1 MDALLAGYGSDSD
14 SGDSSSSAVKGDK
27 ATVPQSLSSLL
38 GAGVDSCSSSSDD
51 EQKKIKPACRRNSCK
66 KDGDNN
72 DDDDDDDT
80 KFLTRKKKKQR
91 SSIYDDSND
100 EINSTKKKTNTFLTT
115 NCLPLP
121 RTTSTNPE
129 QQSSMISW
137 SVDYLSHQ
145 PSTALST
152 STTDDNSDNNN
163 EFRKFE
169 KLTTS
174 LPDDKMGWAAHLQ
187 NQQEFHNPHFFQ
199 SAIEY
204 FGIDE
209 PLGSQAND
217 RINTR

>member
-14 SGDSSSSAVKGDK
+14 SGDSSCSPAKGDK

-51 EQKKIKPACRRNSCK
+51 EQKKIKPACRRNSGKMYGDDNCD
-66 KDGDNN
+66 DGAE
-72 DDDDDDDT
+72 
-80 KFLTRKKKKQR
+80 FLTRKKKRQR
-91 SSIYDDSND
+91 SSMDDDSND
-100 EINSTKKKTNTFLTT
+100 EIISTKNNTNTFLTT

-145 PSTALST
+145 SSTVLSA
-152 STTDDNSDNNN
+152 STTDYNGDNNN

-199 SAIEY
+199 SAIDY
-204 FGIDE
+204 FGIE
-209 PLGSQAND
+209 ERLGSQANN